1 MDDCKEEGSP
11 GCMQLICKFYLP
23 IILHPTGR
31 RNFLSKVQ
39 DDGVPSSFVLG
50 MTLAR
55 KKLLFPPQFLFFCF
69 FTPLSL
75 GRGVGGEVFSAL

>member
-1 MDDCKEEGSP
+1 
-11 GCMQLICKFYLP
+11 MQLAGKFYLP

-55 KKLLFPPQFLFFCF
+55 KKLLFPLTISFLLLFYS
-69 FTPLSL
+69 PLSWE
-75 GRGVGGEVFSAL
+75 RGK